1 MNLRA
6 KLVFSIG
13 FLGLLCLMLP
23 GSLRAGTVTFDSI
36 NTNTSYYVDISTTN
50 YLAQYGITL
59 TNVTPGTM
67 VDVMCA
73 NAQSNGSCST
83 GTGYL
88 IAESA
93 PNVLVQQG
101 GLYGES
107 YTLAFSNP
115 LSSLSFSTA
124 GQNVGSGGNL
134 VAAWSATAYSAGN
147 VVLSSVGDPSLS
159 ADFSNTAPTQYV
171 LTGPGIASVTF
182 YSNCAGV
189 CGEQLA
195 IDNLSS
201 PQIGP
206 TPEPSSL
213 LLFGT
218 GFLLSLI
225 VVARRKQFGEAGR
238 TVLTM

>member
-115 LSSLSFSTA
+115 LSTLSFYTA
-124 GQNVGSGGNL
+124 GQNVGSG
-134 VAAWSATAYSAGN
+134 GN